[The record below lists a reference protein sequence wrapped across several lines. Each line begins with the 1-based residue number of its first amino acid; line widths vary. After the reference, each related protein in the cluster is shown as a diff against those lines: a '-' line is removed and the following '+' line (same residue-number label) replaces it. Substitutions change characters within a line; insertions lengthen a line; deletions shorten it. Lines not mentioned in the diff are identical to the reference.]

1 MNSNVENVSLA
12 IFGSAARGDVD
23 AFSDRDLLIV
33 ANDGPILRN
42 LKMRYGALG
51 WSCTAYS
58 WKRLQRESDNGSL
71 FVQHLKREA
80 RILWDPADRLAHL
93 LVEFT
98 PRGSYKQ
105 EFEGAASLMG
115 DLLQH
120 LPDCT
125 SGPMW
130 ALDVLSV
137 GFRSL
142 AVAKLADHG
151 IYAFANTDIVDG
163 LARIGVVDND
173 GGRQLSWLRRYK
185 SLYRHGLRFEEVR
198 WSDTFDFVR
207 LVDSAFALGLSSRSA
222 QSVEVIE
229 LALSGRETDRASQDW
244 YSRCRRI
251 ESALLMLR
259 PRHHKLRREFRT
271 QHKKLFGIVQAP
283 NSYAWHFTGGYG
295 AMQSSLSELAKIS
308 AV

>member
-1 MNSNVENVSLA
+1 MSPYVDRIALA
-12 IFGSAARGDVD
+12 IFGSAARGDCD
-23 AFSDRDLLIV
+23 AFSDRDLLVV
-33 ANDGPILRN
+33 ADDGPILRDM
-42 LKMRYGALG
+42 KKRYSSLG

-58 WKRLQRESDNGSL
+58 WNRLQRASDDGSL
-71 FVQHLKREA
+71 FVQHLKQEA
-80 RILWDPADRLAHL
+80 RILWDPSERLADL
-93 LVEFT
+93 LVEYT
-98 PRGSYKQ
+98 PRDSYER
-105 EFEGAASLMG
+105 EFQGATSLLG

-142 AVAKLADHG
+142 AVTKLADNG

-163 LARIGVVDND
+163 LARLGVVDRD
-173 GGRQLSWLRRYK
+173 GGHRLSWLRRYK
-185 SLYRHGLRFEEVR
+185 SLYRRGPKAEHVS

-222 QSVEVIE
+222 QTVEVVE
-229 LALSGRETDRASQDW
+229 LALSGRATDRATHDW

-259 PRHHKLRREFRT
+259 PRHRKLRREFRT
-271 QHKKLFGIVQAP
+271 QHEKLFGIVQAP

-295 AMQSSLSELAKIS
+295 VMQSSLSELAKIS